1 VNIAAVIGSPI
12 EQSLSP
18 AIHNAAFRT
27 HGDDWIYV
35 AFEVA
40 AGNAVQ
46 AIQAMRILGIA
57 GLSVTMPHKSDVCD
71 AVDALDDSARVA
83 HSVNTVVR
91 QPDGSLLGVNTDGE
105 GCCNALESAGAV
117 LASAKVVVI
126 GAGGT
131 ARAIIAAMSLR
142 GIAEIVV
149 INRSKS
155 GANDAVKI
163 SALARIGVDSDIAN
177 ANILINC
184 TPVGMGS
191 ASEPTM
197 PCDATFL
204 RHGQFVLDVVYDPL
218 ATPLLRAARKVGAT
232 IVDGLDMLVHQGAL
246 QQQHWL
252 GRLPS
257 VEIMRTAALEEL
269 NARSTRH
276 APIA

>member
-1 VNIAAVIGSPI
+1 MNVAAVIGSPI

-18 AIHNAAFRT
+18 SIHNAAFRI

-35 AFEVA
+35 GFEVVAGSA
-40 AGNAVQ
+40 AE
-46 AIQAMRILGIA
+46 AIRAMRTLGIS
-57 GLSVTMPHKSDVCD
+57 GLSVTMPLKSEICD
-71 AVDALDDSARVA
+71 AVDELDESARMA
-83 HSVNTVVR
+83 RSVNTVVR
-91 QPDGSLLGVNTDGE
+91 QPDGSLLGISTDGE

-117 LASAKVVVI
+117 LASAKVAII

-131 ARAIIAAMSLR
+131 ARAIIAAMSGR

-149 INRSKS
+149 INRTESHVHE
-155 GANDAVKI
+155 ALKI
-163 SALARIGVDSDIAN
+163 SAIARIGVESDIAN
-177 ANILINC
+177 ANILINS
-184 TPVGMGS
+184 TPIGMRSVGES
-191 ASEPTM
+191 DI
-197 PCDATFL
+197 PCSSTFL
-204 RHGQFVLDVVYDPL
+204 RHGQFVLDAVYDPL
-218 ATPLLRAARKVGAT
+218 LTPLLREARKVGAT

-269 NARSTRH
+269 SRRSTRH

>member
-1 VNIAAVIGSPI
+1 MNVAAVIGSPI

-18 AIHNAAFRT
+18 AIHNAVFQV
-27 HGDDWIYV
+27 HGDDWTYV
-35 AFEVA
+35 AFDVA
-40 AGNAVQ
+40 KGNAKH
-46 AIQAMRILGIA
+46 ALQAMRVLGIA
-57 GLSVTMPHKSDVCD
+57 GLSVTMPLKEEVCD
-71 AVDALDDSARVA
+71 EVDALDDSARIA

-117 LASAKVVVI
+117 LASANVVII

-131 ARAIIAAMSLR
+131 AQAIIAAMTTR
-142 GIAEIVV
+142 GVSEIVV
-149 INRSKS
+149 VNRTTSRAS
-155 GANDAVKI
+155 AASKI
-163 SALARIGVDSDIAN
+163 SSVARVGVDSDIAN
-177 ANILINC
+177 ANILINA

-191 ASEPTM
+191 TDEFAM
-197 PCDATFL
+197 PCDKKYL
-204 RHGQFVLDVVYDPL
+204 RHGQFVLDAVYLPL
-218 ATPLLRAARKVGAT
+218 ATPLLRAARNVGAT

-257 VEIMRTAALEEL
+257 VETMRTAALEEL
-269 NARSTRH
+269 HERSTLH